1 MKRFLKILIVAC
13 ALLLMFGLVSCTN
26 QTEAPGQPNASEG
39 NNASAPSVAPQ
50 QNNATKPSAASEKDN
65 ALTSPPLG
73 NGVTSGQGVKVHFID
88 VGQADSILIQLTD
101 GKTVLIDGGNRDDAA
116 VIDNYLQAQKVKTID
131 YLIATHPHEDHIGAL
146 PYLIKNY
153 AIGSIYMPKVTAN
166 TKIFE
171 DLLTQIKTK
180 GLKIN
185 TAKAGVNLIDSGD
198 TKLSLL
204 APNGTNYDETN
215 EYSAVA
221 KLVYKDTS
229 FLFTGD
235 AEAVSEKE
243 MLKAGYDIKA
253 DLLKVGHHGGRTSTG
268 MAFLAKV
275 APKYAVISVGKG
287 NDYGHPHSETLQRLQ
302 QIGAKVYR
310 TDELGTIVASSD
322 GRNITIN
329 KSPSPTVSNKPV
341 ATVKQYIGNKNS
353 KVFHLPSCRAL
364 PNPENQ
370 VKLSSREEAIN
381 DGFKPC
387 GICKP

>member
-101 GKTVLIDGGNRDDAA
+101 GKTVLIDGGNRNDAA

-243 MLKAGYDIKA
+243 FEATTIYFILFFFAASTAKFTVSAVFSLPALSQYICIPPKFLLVYKNRSPKYFFIISLSLKASNIIVS
-253 DLLKVGHHGGRTSTG
+253 L
-268 MAFLAKV
+268 
-275 APKYAVISVGKG
+275 
-287 NDYGHPHSETLQRLQ
+287 SE
-302 QIGAKVYR
+302 
-310 TDELGTIVASSD
+310 SS
-322 GRNITIN
+322 
-329 KSPSPTVSNKPV
+329 K
-341 ATVKQYIGNKNS
+341 
-353 KVFHLPSCRAL
+353 
-364 PNPENQ
+364 
-370 VKLSSREEAIN
+370 
-381 DGFKPC
+381 
-387 GICKP
+387 